1 MTDETAA
8 TEDLALEEADA
19 GSKGADGPKEV
30 ARVSSVVKAISILRH
45 LARTQEPEGVNA
57 IARQAQI
64 NPSSCFNILKTLVSE
79 DFVRFDRTT
88 KTYSLGVGVI
98 DLAVAAL
105 DPDAGFLRTRPI
117 LEGVAR
123 EHGVTCGLWRRQED
137 RLILLGTAE
146 SESFARTRFPPGN
159 RLPMFIG
166 AMGRCFAARSG
177 MSEAEIDKAIS
188 ALKWANPPRLDQYL
202 SEVRSAAVNGYA
214 VDDGNFLQGITSV
227 AAPLISREGAITH
240 CIVAT
245 TFRGRLD
252 GEGIRRLGESVKQA
266 SDTAN
271 ALVWSVR

>member
-1 MTDETAA
+1 MGNGAPMKDEAA
-8 TEDLALEEADA
+8 AA
-19 GSKGADGPKEV
+19 GNEI

-45 LARTQEPEGVNA
+45 LAKTQEPEGVNA

-79 DFVRFDRTT
+79 DFVRFDRDT

-117 LEGVAR
+117 LEQVAR
-123 EHGVTCGLWRRQED
+123 EHGVTCGLWRRQGD

-146 SESFARTRFPPGN
+146 NESFARIRFTPGN
-159 RLPMFIG
+159 RLPMYIG

-177 MSEAEIDKAIS
+177 MSEAAIDKAIS
-188 ALKWANPPRLDQYL
+188 TLKWACPPRLDQYL
-202 SEVRSAAVNGYA
+202 AEVRSAAVNGYA

-252 GEGIRRLGESVKQA
+252 PEALRQLGEAVKKA
-266 SDTAN
+266 SDKAN
-271 ALVWSVR
+271 SLVWSVR